1 MKVDDLKNHL
11 KCKSLV
17 ELEQKLGVS
26 NATLWKWETNGI
38 PIKTQCF
45 FEVKYKGA
53 IKADRALIA

>member
-26 NATLWKWETNGI
+26 DVTIWKWTKNGI
-38 PIKTQCF
+38 PVKTQCF
-45 FEVKYKGA
+45 FEVKTNGA
-53 IKADRALIA
+53 VKADRSLIA